1 MGSRYT
7 PLSGVI
13 LAGVLALQ
21 GCTLSQLQPSKLAIF
36 SSSNEQ
42 VADKTD
48 LDEPQAGESSSL
60 PVSASSSEGIAKGSN
75 SLQPEV
81 SERPNEQLASVE
93 LDQAAKTLSIW
104 PRLRSGFTLDVDS
117 IQHKRINNHLNWYSR
132 NKGYMKRVST
142 RANRYL
148 YHIVETLEDKDL
160 PLELALLPI
169 VESAFDPF
177 AYSHGRA
184 SGMWQ
189 FIPGTGRLY
198 GLKQNWWYDGRRDV
212 VASTQAAT
220 KYLKYLNRRFKGD
233 WLLALA
239 AYNTGEGNL
248 QKAINRNKRRGRST
262 DFWSLKLPRETKA
275 YVPQLIALAK
285 IVKNPEQY
293 GIELKEIPNSPYFAT
308 VDIESQIDLSQAS
321 RLADITMDELYALN
335 PGFNRWATDPD
346 GPHSLNV
353 PVEKEDKFS
362 QQLAVLP
369 KEQRIGWH
377 RYKVKSGD
385 SLISIA
391 KKFHTSVKGL
401 KKANK
406 LRGNMIRAGK
416 SLMIPTAM
424 KAPSHYAQSTGE
436 RTKRTQSR
444 SAGKDKHKVIHVVR
458 AGDSFWKIAQHYG
471 VRVSS
476 LAKWNAMAPKD
487 TLQVGQ
493 ELVVWTKNSDALAAA
508 WDNPLI
514 RKVPYRVRRGDSL
527 AKIAGKFNLS
537 VNDILRWNTINR
549 NKYLQPGQRLTL
561 FVDVRSVN

>member
-7 PLSGVI
+7 PISGVI
-13 LAGVLALQ
+13 LAAVFTLQ
-21 GCTLSQLQPSKLAIF
+21 GCTFSQLKPSNLTFF
-36 SSSNEQ
+36 SPSEETVATSPESAPSVKETTKQAKASEEQ
-42 VADKTD
+42 SESDTLSGPQADADKV
-48 LDEPQAGESSSL
+48 SSL
-60 PVSASSSEGIAKGSN
+60 W
-75 SLQPEV
+75 
-81 SERPNEQLASVE
+81 
-93 LDQAAKTLSIW
+93 T
-104 PRLRSGFTLDVDS
+104 RLRSGFTLDVDS
-117 IQHKRINNHLNWYSR
+117 IKHKRINNHLNWYSR

-148 YHIVETLEDKDL
+148 FHITERLESESL

-189 FIPGTGRLY
+189 FIPATGRLY

-212 VASTQAAT
+212 VASTRAAS

-239 AYNTGEGNL
+239 AYNTGEGNV

-293 GIELKEIPNSPYFAT
+293 GIELADISDSPYFAT
-308 VDIESQIDLSQAS
+308 VEIESQIDLSQAS

-346 GPHSLNV
+346 GPHRLNV
-353 PVEKEDKFS
+353 PFEKEENFVK
-362 QQLAVLP
+362 QLSVLP
-369 KEQRIGWH
+369 KEQRIGWQ
-377 RYKVKSGD
+377 RYKVRTGD

-391 KKFHTSVKGL
+391 KKFHTSVKSL
-401 KKANK
+401 KKANS

-416 SLMIPTAM
+416 SLMIPTAL
-424 KAPSHYAQSTGE
+424 KAPSHYAQSTRE

-444 SAGKDKHKVIHVVR
+444 SAGKNKHRIVHVVR
-458 AGDSFWKIAQHYG
+458 SGDSFWKIAQHYG

-537 VNDILRWNTINR
+537 VNDILRWNTIKR
-549 NKYLQPGQRLTL
+549 NKYLQPGQHLTL